1 MPRLSFLRAATCAL
15 ALGLGVAVLLSAPVP
30 AAPAFAPA
38 EEATITPGVQMLTEG
53 AQCTANFVFTDGA
66 EAYLGYAAHCAGTG
80 AATDTNGCDAGTLPL
95 GTPVEIEGADHPG
108 TLAYS
113 SWATMQ
119 AVGEADPDACAYNDL
134 ALVRI
139 DPADVAK
146 VNPSIPHWG
155 GPTGLDT
162 DGVPAGEQ
170 VYSYGNSSLRQG
182 IALLSPK
189 TGLSLGTTGSGWTH
203 PVYTLTPGIPGDSGS
218 AFLDAEGNAL
228 GVLSTLAV
236 APLPLSNN
244 VSDLSR
250 GLDYMRAHT
259 DLDAVQVVTG
269 TEAFDGAQLPLG
281 TGAVPSPGGSEV
293 PGIGGASTGTGS
305 DGPLDL
311 GRLGLRGLRGF
322 GL

>member
-1 MPRLSFLRAATCAL
+1 MTRPALPRSVALAL
-15 ALGLGVAVLLSAPVP
+15 ALGLALAASLSAPSS
-30 AAPAFAPA
+30 AAPTFAPA
-38 EEATITPGVQMLTEG
+38 GEATITPGVQMLTQG
-53 AQCTANFVFTDGA
+53 AQCTANFVFSDGVDVF
-66 EAYLGYAAHCAGTG
+66 LGYAAHCAGTG

-95 GTPVEIEGADHPG
+95 GTAVEVEGADHPG

-113 SWATMQ
+113 SWVTMQ

-139 DPADVAK
+139 DPADTSK

-162 DGVPAGEQ
+162 DGVPAGER

-189 TGLSLGTTGSGWTH
+189 TGISLGTSGNGWTH
-203 PVYTLTPGIPGDSGS
+203 PVYTVSPGIPGDSGS
-218 AFLDAEGNAL
+218 AFLDAEGRAL
-228 GVLSTLAV
+228 GVLSTLAL

-259 DLDAVQVVTG
+259 GLDAVQLAAG
-269 TEAFDGAQLPLG
+269 TEAFDGARLPLG
-281 TGAVPSPGGSEV
+281 TGGGS
-293 PGIGGASTGTGS
+293 GLGGLGGLGS
-305 DGPLDL
+305 
-311 GRLGLRGLRGF
+311 
-322 GL
+322 